1 MTPDHLASVEFRQL
15 LSFRAVAQ
23 SGSFHEAADALDYTQ
38 SAVSQHVAALE
49 AILGVRLLDRSR
61 GRRSVHVTEAG
72 ALLLRHADAIAARM
86 QAARADLR
94 AYSEG
99 ATGLL
104 RVGTYQSVGARV
116 LPAALGLFT
125 GMWPRVEVRLMET
138 NSDDGLLDL
147 VESGDLDLSFAVYP
161 LSDGPFEGVELFRDP
176 YVLVVPSGSPLAGT
190 DRLAT
195 AREIADL
202 PLIGFRHCRSTG
214 AAEAYLRANGGDPHW
229 VFRSDDNTTVQALVA
244 AGIGV
249 ALVPRLTVDETD
261 PRSAVI
267 PTEVPP
273 RVLTLAWHRDR
284 YRSPAQVAFVELAR
298 QVCLELQQKVAPTLA

>member
-1 MTPDHLASVEFRQL
+1 MATDHLADIEFRHL
-15 LSFRAVAQ
+15 LSFRAVAET
-23 SGSFHEAADALDYTQ
+23 GSFHEAAESLDYTQ

-49 AILGVRLLDRSR
+49 TMLGVRLLERSR
-61 GRRSVHVTEAG
+61 GRRSVKVTEVG
-72 ALLLRHADAIAARM
+72 SLLLRHADAIVARM

-99 ATGLL
+99 ATGQL

-116 LPAALGLFT
+116 LPATLGIFT
-125 GMWPRVEVRLMET
+125 GLWPDVEVHLMET
-138 NSDDGLLDL
+138 NTDDGLLDL

-161 LSDGPFEGVELFRDP
+161 LSEGPFEAVELFRDP
-176 YVLVVPSGSPLAGT
+176 YVLVVPAASPLT
-190 DRLAT
+190 RLDRPAT

-214 AAEAYLRANGGDPHW
+214 AAEAYLRADGGNPQW
-229 VFRSDDNTTVQALVA
+229 VFRSDDNTTVQALVV

-261 PRSAVI
+261 PKCAVI
-267 PTEVPP
+267 PTDVPP

-284 YRSPAQVAFVELAR
+284 YRSTAQVAFVELAGR
-298 QVCLELQQKVAPTLA
+298 SAWSCSRK